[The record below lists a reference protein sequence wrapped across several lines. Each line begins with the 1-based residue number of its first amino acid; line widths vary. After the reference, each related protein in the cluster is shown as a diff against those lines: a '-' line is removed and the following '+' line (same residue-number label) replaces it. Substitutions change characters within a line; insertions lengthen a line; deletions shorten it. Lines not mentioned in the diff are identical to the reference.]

1 MIFPFTSCL
10 ATNDDKQLTVRWRR
24 TKKSDIHFG
33 DEIFTSPLNVSKLGF
48 IWLRAISE
56 RGNSFSFAIAQ
67 NWRNFPIEISFTTTS
82 KSYFHS
88 FPHRFRCNW
97 RGKLQKYVNTLI
109 RKNFHY
115 IFPLSLALS
124 LLYIMNFPSIFSP
137 AVAGVFFVS
146 CLVKAPA
153 RSALNFLR
161 WKNIIFRNFSHS
173 RASLF
178 FP

>member
-1 MIFPFTSCL
+1 MTS
-10 ATNDDKQLTVRWRR
+10 DDKQLTVRGRR

-33 DEIFTSPLNVSKLGF
+33 DEIFTSLLNVSKWDF

-56 RGNSFSFAIAQ
+56 CGNSFSFRAFTKLTKFSD
-67 NWRNFPIEISFTTTS
+67 RNLFHDNV

-115 IFPLSLALS
+115 IFLFLSLSLS
-124 LLYIMNFPSIFSP
+124 LLYIMNFPSIFCP

-161 WKNIIFRNFSHS
+161 WKNVIFRNFSHS
-173 RASLF
+173 RAFLCFQFS
-178 FP
+178 P